1 MRVAR
6 YLTIECVAFR
16 YVTQVFRNLHLLTYP
31 TPLIYFFETSLA
43 NIFFERHFL
52 TLVCIYIC
60 RWEESLLMALIR
72 CPNCNSAVSSEA
84 VRCPHCKVA
93 LRPQNDLCQCPECQ
107 NTIRFNQWTCPYCG
121 YKRSKINF
129 ISKIIDG
136 CFVGGLSLFLWISI
150 AVICFIVIFNSL
162 FGWHSVGL
170 GNLSN
175 WSKWKKS
182 PLYKKN

>member
-1 MRVAR
+1 
-6 YLTIECVAFR
+6 
-16 YVTQVFRNLHLLTYP
+16 
-31 TPLIYFFETSLA
+31 
-43 NIFFERHFL
+43 
-52 TLVCIYIC
+52 
-60 RWEESLLMALIR
+60 MALIK

-129 ISKIIDG
+129 ISKIIDS

-162 FGWHSVGL
+162 FG
-170 GNLSN
+170 
-175 WSKWKKS
+175 
-182 PLYKKN
+182 